1 VQHWNVTCALCRVF
15 CSALQTNLR
24 KPSALT
30 SLDDLNARL
39 LTLKTRLRQIEG
51 WRDDTLKAA
60 DDPSAQTPR
69 EQYLEDAAYFQDRAT
84 KLRAEIAE
92 LEERRRLLRGH

>member
-1 VQHWNVTCALCRVF
+1 LYRVF

-24 KPSALT
+24 KSALT

-39 LTLKTRLRQIEG
+39 LTLNTRLRQIED

-60 DDPSAQTPR
+60 DDPSAQTSVSSTLMMPPIFKTEPQSYAPNCQPR
-69 EQYLEDAAYFQDRAT
+69 SA
-84 KLRAEIAE
+84 
-92 LEERRRLLRGH
+92 RRRLLCGH